1 MDQSNMPEKSRVISQ
16 RTERAYSTE
25 WETDEQ
31 TRQLNPE
38 ELHSS
43 SDFAHY

>member
-16 RTERAYSTE
+16 RTEHAYSTE
-25 WETDEQ
+25 WEIDEQ
-31 TRQLNPE
+31 TRQLDP